1 MFHENYEYI
10 CRLTRSTSYKGN
22 HVMTKNIFLKIT
34 LIASMLIT
42 IFQRVE
48 ASNNLFH
55 GVLGGTVMY
64 FIMKSGAAMDDVKLR
79 YEKLQTKF
87 ACLQK
92 IGRINN
98 QQDVQELKK
107 LHEHLVRLKIEDYY
121 INNVLIPCLSIGVG
135 LYIAWPNENYYCSK
149 I

>member
-1 MFHENYEYI
+1 
-10 CRLTRSTSYKGN
+10 
-22 HVMTKNIFLKIT
+22 MTKNIFLKIT
-34 LIASMLIT
+34 LVASFFIT
-42 IFQRVE
+42 GFQRVE
-48 ASNNLFH
+48 ANNKLAY
-55 GVLGGTVMY
+55 GVLGGTVAY
-64 FIMKSGAAMDDVKLR
+64 FILKTCAAMDDVKLR

-92 IGRINN
+92 ISHINN

-121 INNVLIPCLSIGVG
+121 INDVLIPCLSIGVG
-135 LYIAWPNENYYCSK
+135 LYISWPNTNCYCST